1 MNLTTPRNRRSAFTL
16 IELLVVIAIIAVLI
30 GLLLPAVQKV
40 REAAARLQCQNNL
53 KQIGLATHNMHD
65 VYNLLPPGC
74 PPVQFA
80 QDDPTYTAWYMVKT
94 PSPFRGKNYN
104 IFMWLLPFIEQ
115 DNVFKIQD
123 PLKNAGGQGDKVIK
137 TYICPSDPSIANGR
151 TQVGGYWDQ
160 VGNPADPTYKP
171 LAAGSYG
178 ANYNVF
184 GDGWSTE
191 TSWNPGGVKGYTKIQ
206 ASFPDGLSNTVFYTE
221 MYGSCATGLVP
232 ITDPDN
238 SNNNSCLWAG
248 SNSGF
253 RPMVCHNYPYREN
266 WDGKGYTQCLKFQ
279 VQPNWRSGCDP
290 ARAQSGHTQGI
301 NVCLGDGSV
310 RFVSAGISATTW
322 AIVCNPADGLTVPND
337 F

>member
-1 MNLTTPRNRRSAFTL
+1 MTRRVRRFGFTL
-16 IELLVVIAIIAVLI
+16 IELLVVIAIIAILI
-30 GLLLPAVQKV
+30 GLLLPAVQKI
-40 REAAARLQCQNNL
+40 REAAARISCTNNL
-53 KQIGLATHNMHD
+53 HQIGLALHNLHD
-65 VYNLLPPGC
+65 TYSQLPPGC

-80 QDDPTYTAWYMVKT
+80 QDDPTFSAWYMVKT

-104 IFMWLLPFIEQ
+104 IFMWMLAFIEQ
-115 DNVFKIQD
+115 DNVFKLQD

-137 TYICPSDPSIANGR
+137 TYVCPSDPSIANGR
-151 TQVGGYWDQ
+151 SQVGGYQDQ
-160 VGNPADPTYKP
+160 KTF
-171 LAAGSYG
+171 AAASYG

-191 TSWNPGGVKGYTKIQ
+191 TTWNPGGVKGYTRIPG
-206 ASFPDGLSNTVFYTE
+206 SFPDGLSNTVFFTE

-232 ITDPDN
+232 TTKADN
-238 SNNNSCLWAG
+238 VNNNSCLWAG
-248 SNSGF
+248 SNTGF

-279 VQPNWRSGCDP
+279 VQPVWSNGCDP
-290 ARAQSGHTQGI
+290 ARAQSGHSGGI

-322 AIVCNPADGLTVPND
+322 AIVCNPADGLVVPND

>member
-1 MNLTTPRNRRSAFTL
+1 MFVRSSIPRRSVSAFTL
-16 IELLVVIAIIAVLI
+16 IELLVVIAIIAILI

-40 REAAARLQCQNNL
+40 REAAARMSCTNNL

-65 VYNLLPPGC
+65 TNGVLPPGT

-80 QDDPTYTAWYMVKT
+80 QDNPMAWYFVKT
-94 PSPFRGKNYN
+94 PGPYYGKNYT
-104 IFMWLLPFIEQ
+104 IFGHLQPFIEQ
-115 DNVFKIQD
+115 DNLFRAQD
-123 PLKNAGGQGDKVIK
+123 PLKNAGGQGDKVVK
-137 TYICPSDPSIANGR
+137 TYICPSDPSIANGHS
-151 TQVGGYWDQ
+151 QAGGFQDQ
-160 VGNPADPTYKP
+160 KTF
-171 LAAGSYG
+171 AAMSYA

-191 TSWNPGGVKGYTKIQ
+191 TPWNPGGVKGYTKIQ

-253 RPMVCHNYPYREN
+253 RP
-266 WDGKGYTQCLKFQ
+266 
-279 VQPNWRSGCDP
+279 
-290 ARAQSGHTQGI
+290 I
-301 NVCLGDGSV
+301 
-310 RFVSAGISATTW
+310 VS
-322 AIVCNPADGLTVPND
+322 
-337 F
+337 